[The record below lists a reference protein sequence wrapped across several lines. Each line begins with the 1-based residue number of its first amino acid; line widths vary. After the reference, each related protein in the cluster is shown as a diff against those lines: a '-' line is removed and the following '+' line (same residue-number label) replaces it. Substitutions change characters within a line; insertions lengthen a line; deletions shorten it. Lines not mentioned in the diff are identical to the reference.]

1 MGWTAIKTQ
10 QVAVCASQRA
20 WLRGKGGGTG
30 TSTGSSLETSQTP
43 TLFLRHGADLGGNK
57 TCVCDLPRRFSTRPS
72 WRSRC
77 RCLSATG
84 CQSRAGSGALLT
96 LQGGQ
101 GCHGWG
107 ACDLAARGSRLGRCD
122 LTRLVRFVSG
132 VPVHVQTP
140 PAPAP
145 IADTCIF
152 DDRTAS
158 FSGRA
163 GLGVGATTTAENGT
177 KTAAGKWGWCARVA
191 SESRGRGQSNSPT
204 ATRLC
209 THTQYIRCESK
220 SGGWR
225 FALWVVCMESWSLES
240 GHSSCGNRWPGASQG
255 QMRCVVDGRDS
266 SVSVQVFRAAMA
278 RGKCRVADTGVA
290 QCSAASRVD
299 RAGPQGLSSAVRRAH
314 FRGTDQRGGMTSGE
328 ELTVQ
333 SWASHWPRDGCSP
346 RSSTSRL
353 LH

>member
-1 MGWTAIKTQ
+1 MRFDAPRAI
-10 QVAVCASQRA
+10 CF
-20 WLRGKGGGTG
+20 RG
-30 TSTGSSLETSQTP
+30 
-43 TLFLRHGADLGGNK
+43 
-57 TCVCDLPRRFSTRPS
+57 TRP
-72 WRSRC
+72 C
-77 RCLSATG
+77 TN
-84 CQSRAGSGALLT
+84 T
-96 LQGGQ
+96 
-101 GCHGWG
+101 
-107 ACDLAARGSRLGRCD
+107 
-122 LTRLVRFVSG
+122 
-132 VPVHVQTP
+132 

-191 SESRGRGQSNSPT
+191 SESRRRGQPNSPT

-255 QMRCVVDGRDS
+255 RRCDAWWTGGTQVSRCRS
-266 SVSVQVFRAAMA
+266 SVPPWQEGNAVSPTLALPNVPQPRESTGQGRRAF
-278 RGKCRVADTGVA
+278 
-290 QCSAASRVD
+290 Q
-299 RAGPQGLSSAVRRAH
+299 LLSAVPISGALI
-314 FRGTDQRGGMTSGE
+314 RGGGMTSGE
-328 ELTVQ
+328 ELAVQ

>member
-30 TSTGSSLETSQTP
+30 TSTGSSPETSQTP

-107 ACDLAARGSRLGRCD
+107 ACDLAARGSRLGQMRFDAPRAICFRG
-122 LTRLVRFVSG
+122 TR
-132 VPVHVQTP
+132 PCTNT

-163 GLGVGATTTAENGT
+163 GLGVGVGATTTAENGT
-177 KTAAGKWGWCARVA
+177 KTAAGKWGWCTRVA
-191 SESRGRGQSNSPT
+191 SESRRRGQPNSPT

-266 SVSVQVFRAAMA
+266 SVSVAGLPCRHGKREMPCRRHWRCPMFRSLESRQGRAA
-278 RGKCRVADTGVA
+278 
-290 QCSAASRVD
+290 
-299 RAGPQGLSSAVRRAH
+299 GPFSCCPPCPFPGH
-314 FRGTDQRGGMTSGE
+314 
-328 ELTVQ
+328 
-333 SWASHWPRDGCSP
+333 
-346 RSSTSRL
+346 
-353 LH
+353 